1 MLQPVLSIYHFR
13 RLVGV
18 SVAQSTHAGLGRHYD
33 GFETCVFFHS
43 IFLSHTLSFLRGVV
57 QSVTLKKVP
66 FPSISGKLQ
75 RSIIR
80 EINGTGPIS
89 CLVPFV
95 SAKMLRTSK
104 KMSKFIGIYCACY
117 ANVKH
122 IQPLPMHLLTKL
134 KCTQPPHTEYTTR

>member
-1 MLQPVLSIYHFR
+1 MCFLYIMSGDWWGYQWPSPHMQGWVSTMMDLKLVFSFTLSF
-13 RLVGV
+13 
-18 SVAQSTHAGLGRHYD
+18 
-33 GFETCVFFHS
+33 
-43 IFLSHTLSFLRGVV
+43 SHTLSFLRGVV

-75 RSIIR
+75 RSVIR

-134 KCTQPPHTEYTTR
+134 KCTQPPHTENTIR